1 LLDMSL
7 IPGFLIAVILIN
19 ISPGPEMIF
28 VVSTAVSSG
37 KKQGMYASLGT
48 ACGSTIHV
56 LLVACGLAVVLS
68 TSLVVFTVIKILGAV
83 YLCYLGV
90 KAIVSR
96 STTVVPET
104 NGFKKNQNAY
114 KKGFFVGVLNPKSV
128 IFFLA
133 FLPQFINPEIGS
145 YSFQVVSLG
154 LFTVFAGVAVEVV
167 IILLVDRIVG
177 VLRGN
182 RRIMM
187 MIDKLSG
194 LVLICFGLKLGM
206 STQKS

>member
-1 LLDMSL
+1 MSL

-28 VVSTAVSSG
+28 VVSPAVSSG
-37 KKQGMYASLGT
+37 KKQGIYASLGT

-96 STTVVPET
+96 SMTVVPET
-104 NGFKKNQNAY
+104 NGMKKNQNAY

-182 RRIMM
+182 QRIMM

-194 LVLICFGLKLGM
+194 MVLICFGLKLAL
-206 STQKS
+206 STQKN